1 MANGSSEGGKGLTDK
16 GKSVADAG
24 AEGAGDQEVVAGLQS
39 HGERNWS
46 VGGK

>member
-1 MANGSSEGGKGLTDK
+1 MGGVREARALTDK

-24 AEGAGDQEVVAGLQS
+24 AEGAGDQEVVARLQS

-46 VGGK
+46 IGGK